1 MSVRVLMVLAVL
13 ALGVRTAVSAGITY
27 DEAQAVKTEQLA
39 KAAAHAVAQQR
50 TESFAPQP
58 VEARYEGVGNVSV
71 EPSAD
76 WDADGDGKCLKVTL
90 RDIPQSHSHVGIK
103 DRLAIRFPGPVNLLE
118 KATGFAM
125 WIKTPPELSKDI
137 RFGVYLKVQG
147 TDEDPVVISDT
158 PLVHKFGDNP
168 HLAYIDW
175 GYVFD
180 HTVGVF
186 KVPPKDFFTRVSGV
200 ELTFVEKRLPH
211 TPVKLEPASG
221 VFYLDG
227 LQLVDW
233 YDGSYDSDRF
243 PKGGAINAKQP
254 IISQGRTQQVTRICA
269 EFGGGAGATSAL
281 RAMDMMAR
289 IQCWDGSWPEMQTRL
304 EGEFTHG
311 MILADLAWAL
321 KALREQGR
329 AELKEKVTVRHWTMP
344 RDALYEQMIYRGAR
358 SRSPAPIS
366 TFRDTYCSGE
376 GALTGGCNRPMYFIV
391 SQYVAAQVMTDAAKK
406 KEILAEYDRNM
417 DDLAAHQG
425 VTAGGWPIFG
435 EGNRYA
441 DKGLHW
447 DCSYTTDHVIIM
459 AAGSRVT
466 GDKRWGDMMRKF
478 DTVVEAMVLPNGHE
492 IDGALSERGSAKRGG
507 LKAPDLVFQ
516 EAKRWGA
523 GKLAQWA
530 ANASHRTWA
539 EWPRGGSIWPYTGSA
554 RGYGLGAFLTWQ
566 VYDLQK
572 EPAPEDLG
580 HVFPRQWPV
589 WTARWIGK
597 DSRKEVRRSKLIVQ
611 PGGQMV
617 NTFAWEVGQY
627 PVATGIPLAITVE
640 GDTAVEIHPIAYR
653 GNVARLPEKPK
664 ATLIVERGK
673 EAVSNTSPLED
684 GRFTLDLAGPAT
696 VRMKFAED
704 EDTEIEFRAV
714 PRTPGA
720 KARLTCRLLREPEP
734 YDHLFAQ
741 EEAADVNLAAGGVNL
756 ADPATGTNVVPL
768 KCFPSGQFG
777 IQRAL
782 DGDQGTAW
790 VIGQFK
796 PGTALRFEFARE
808 APLEK
813 LVLSQGD
820 WQGKFHVAKQ
830 VTVTLS
836 DGTGKQVSLDKKP
849 GTNVEVPLG
858 GAKAKSLTLTVDD
871 TYATEDNQGNVG
883 GWMELKILT
892 AAVE

>member
-1 MSVRVLMVLAVL
+1 MSVRALMLLVVLS
-13 ALGVRTAVSAGITY
+13 LGAQAVSAGVTY
-27 DEAQAVKTEQLA
+27 EKAQGLKKAQLA

-50 TESFAPQP
+50 TESFPPSP

-90 RDIPQSHSHVGIK
+90 RDIPQSHAHVGIK
-103 DRLAIRFPGPVNLLE
+103 DRLAIRFAGPVNLLE
-118 KATGFAM
+118 KATGLSF
-125 WIKTPPELSKDI
+125 WVKTPPELSKDL
-137 RFGVYLKVQG
+137 RFGVYFKVQG
-147 TDEDPVVISDT
+147 TREDPVVISDT

-186 KVPPKDFFTRVSGV
+186 KVPPKDFFARVTGV
-200 ELTFVEKRLPH
+200 ELTFVQKRLPQ

-221 VFYLDG
+221 SFYLDG

-243 PKGGAINAKQP
+243 PRGGAINAKHP
-254 IISQGRTQQVTRICA
+254 IVSQGRTQQVARISA
-269 EFGGGAGATSAL
+269 EFGGEAGAKSAL

-329 AELKEKVTVRHWTMP
+329 AELKETVTVRHWTMP

-358 SRSPAPIS
+358 SRLPAPIS
-366 TFRDTYCSGE
+366 TFRDTYCSGK

-391 SQYVAAQVMTDAAKK
+391 SQYVAAQVMTDPARKRD
-406 KEILAEYDRNM
+406 ILAEYDQNM
-417 DDLAAHQG
+417 DDLTAHQG

-435 EGNRYA
+435 EGNRYQ

-466 GDKRWGDMMRKF
+466 GDKRWGDMMKKF
-478 DTVVEAMVLPNGHE
+478 DTVVEAMVLPTGHQ
-492 IDGALSERGSAKRGG
+492 IDGALSERGRAKRGG

-523 GKLAQWA
+523 TRMAQWA
-530 ANASHRTWA
+530 ANASRRTWA
-539 EWPRGGSIWPYTGSA
+539 EWPRGGSLWPYAGSA

-572 EPAPEDLG
+572 DPAPADLG

-597 DSRKEVRRSKLIVQ
+597 ESRKEVRRSKLIVK

-617 NTFAWEVGQY
+617 NTFKWEVGQY
-627 PVATGIPLAITVE
+627 PVVTGIPLAISVE
-640 GDTAVEIHPIAYR
+640 GDTAVEIHPEAYR
-653 GNVARLPEKPK
+653 GNVARLPEKP
-664 ATLIVERGK
+664 ALTLIVERGR
-673 EAVSNTSPLED
+673 EAVSNTKPLED
-684 GRFTLDLAGPAT
+684 GRFTLDLDAPT
-696 VRMKFAED
+696 NVRMKFAAD

-714 PRTPGA
+714 PRTAGA
-720 KARLTCRLLREPEP
+720 KAHLTCRLLRKAEP
-734 YDHLFAQ
+734 YEHHFAQ
-741 EEAADVNLAAGGVNL
+741 E
-756 ADPATGTNVVPL
+756 
-768 KCFPSGQFG
+768 
-777 IQRAL
+777 
-782 DGDQGTAW
+782 
-790 VIGQFK
+790 
-796 PGTALRFEFARE
+796 
-808 APLEK
+808 
-813 LVLSQGD
+813 
-820 WQGKFHVAKQ
+820 
-830 VTVTLS
+830 
-836 DGTGKQVSLDKKP
+836 
-849 GTNVEVPLG
+849 
-858 GAKAKSLTLTVDD
+858 
-871 TYATEDNQGNVG
+871 
-883 GWMELKILT
+883 
-892 AAVE
+892 